1 MKGKVESDSE
11 GDIDVAAAEAAAASS
26 RYLNRALA
34 LEVIGLDEALME

>member
-11 GDIDVAAAEAAAASS
+11 GDIDVAAAEAAASS